1 MVAKGWERCGRK
13 EGEGAIIIDYR
24 IAESCHFHGRRDL
37 PSFDIT
43 SEASAVELRNAVDTA
58 NKEVANRFDFKGSD
72 ARFELNE
79 KEHEIVAFADD
90 EFKLGQVRD
99 VLLAKMAK
107 RGVDARFLKTE
118 DPQKIGG
125 DKMKQKL
132 VVRHGVEQELAKRI
146 VKALKDAKLKVTASI
161 QGDVVRVTGAKKDV
175 LQEAIALV
183 RATVNDVPL
192 KYENFRD

>member
-1 MVAKGWERCGRK
+1 M
-13 EGEGAIIIDYR
+13 
-24 IAESCHFHGRRDL
+24 

-43 SEASAVELRNAVDTA
+43 CQANAVELKNAVDTA
-58 NKEVANRFDFKGSD
+58 NKEIANRFDFKGSD
-72 ARFELNE
+72 ARFELKE
-79 KEHEIVAFADD
+79 KEHEIFAFADD

-107 RGVDARFLKTE
+107 RGVDARFLE
-118 DPQKIGG
+118 AADPEKIGG

-132 VVRHGVEQELAKRI
+132 AVKNGVEMELAKRI
-146 VKALKDAKLKVTASI
+146 VKMIKDAKLKVTASI
-161 QGDVVRVTGAKKDV
+161 QGDVVRITGGKKDV

-183 RATVNDVPL
+183 RAGVADVPL

>member
-1 MVAKGWERCGRK
+1 M
-13 EGEGAIIIDYR
+13 
-24 IAESCHFHGRRDL
+24 

-43 SEASAVELRNAVDTA
+43 SEANAVELRNAVDTA

-72 ARFELNE
+72 ARFELND

-107 RGVDARFLKTE
+107 RGVDARFLKIE

-132 VVRHGVEQELAKRI
+132 VVRHGVEQELSKRI

-183 RATVNDVPL
+183 RATVSDVPL
-192 KYENFRD
+192 KYENFRE